1 MPRRTKRAG
10 RVAAVTGATG
20 GSGRAICAELAGRG
34 WAVAVGYHSKRRE
47 AESVAARCRRLGAR
61 AEALRVDVADARSV
75 ARFVRDAGSMGRLR
89 GLVNTASYATPSG
102 GYRVPLSKLDL
113 GEMLRAVDVDLA
125 GSLRA
130 IRAAAPAMRRAGG
143 GAIVNFGSASAD
155 AADPDLL
162 VYMAAKV
169 SLGVYTRALAR
180 QLGPKIR
187 VNCVAPGAVATD
199 WIDAWAMPARER
211 RALARA
217 ACVGR
222 LGAPQDVAKVVAF
235 LVSDDASFMTGQT
248 LTLDGGM
255 FNP

>member
-1 MPRRTKRAG
+1 MPRRTQRAS

-20 GSGRAICAELAGRG
+20 GSGRAICAELARRG
-34 WAVAVGYHSKRRE
+34 FSVAVGYRSKRRAAE
-47 AESVAARCRRLGAR
+47 AVAARCRRLGAR
-61 AEALRVDVADARSV
+61 ATALHVDVADARSV
-75 ARFVRDAGSMGRLR
+75 AQFVRAAAAMGPLR
-89 GLVNTASYATPSG
+89 ALVNTASYATPGG
-102 GYRVPLSKLDL
+102 GYRVPLSRLDL
-113 GEMLRAVDVDLA
+113 SEVLRAVDVDLA

-143 GAIVNFGSASAD
+143 GAVVNFGSASAN

-169 SLGVYTRALAR
+169 SVAAYTRALAR
-180 QLGPKIR
+180 QLGPKLR
-187 VNCVAPGAVATD
+187 VNCVAPGAIATD
-199 WIDAWAMPARER
+199 WIDAWEMPARER

-222 LGAPQDVAKVVAF
+222 LGTADDVAKLVAF

-248 LTLDGGM
+248 VTLDGGM
-255 FNP
+255 FDP

>member
-1 MPRRTKRAG
+1 
-10 RVAAVTGATG
+10 
-20 GSGRAICAELAGRG
+20 
-34 WAVAVGYHSKRRE
+34 
-47 AESVAARCRRLGAR
+47 
-61 AEALRVDVADARSV
+61 V
-75 ARFVRDAGSMGRLR
+75 ARFVRGASSMGPLR
-89 GLVNTASYATPSG
+89 ALVNTASYATPGG

-180 QLGPKIR
+180 QLGPRVR
-187 VNCVAPGAVATD
+187 VNCIAPGAVATG
-199 WIDAWAMPARER
+199 WIDAWEMPAKER

-217 ACVGR
+217 ASLGR
-222 LGAPQDVAKVVAF
+222 LGAPDDVAKLVAF

-255 FNP
+255 FSP